1 MSKSFIGLI
10 PPSVQRGW
18 NVFWK
23 SSIDTVSE
31 FAAEL
36 VESGHGIAN
45 SKRIGDWM
53 STKVAEIFDSN
64 AKANVK
70 KNLGDCGRLWSQQR
84 RLNLFNPAENTFG
97 PINPSQVVG
106 NTTPQGT
113 ELQPINNPKP
123 TVNKASVTIS
133 AAHGIKAD
141 GLTGLADSVKNLFS

>member
-1 MSKSFIGLI
+1 
-10 PPSVQRGW
+10 
-18 NVFWK
+18 VFWK
-23 SSIDTVSE
+23 DNVDGIEE
-31 FAAEL
+31 FAQEL
-36 VESGHGIAN
+36 VDFGKGVAN

-53 STKVAEIFDSN
+53 STKVAEIFDAN

-123 TVNKASVTIS
+123 TVNKASITIG

-141 GLTGLADSVKNLFS
+141 GLTGLADSVKNMFS

>member
-45 SKRIGDWM
+45 SKRIDDWM
-53 STKVAEIFDSN
+53 RT
-64 AKANVK
+64 
-70 KNLGDCGRLWSQQR
+70 
-84 RLNLFNPAENTFG
+84 
-97 PINPSQVVG
+97 
-106 NTTPQGT
+106 
-113 ELQPINNPKP
+113 
-123 TVNKASVTIS
+123 
-133 AAHGIKAD
+133 
-141 GLTGLADSVKNLFS
+141 